1 MNSAVKNSISIL
13 HCSTV
18 TLETWKLKR
27 FPNLKFT
34 NYEKFTLPN
43 LHYSLKY
50 YFRFPYVC
58 ILTFDFG
65 LLWYLWSQVWI
76 TAVQRCSS
84 SSSFVLV
91 LKKRKVSI
99 YLSTTCLWTSFQ
111 CSLSAS
117 VPKSGW
123 RAFRETPATFTP
135 LHTGTESCTEIN
147 YLTGWRMSPAIRK
160 LSFVLLRLTVNTGF
174 KLINL
179 HTRHWFSYDFK
190 YSMIYEANVICGLR
204 T

>member
-18 TLETWKLKR
+18 TLETWMLEH

-91 LKKRKVSI
+91 LKKEKSVF
-99 YLSTTCLWTSFQ
+99 TCPPPAYGPPS
-111 CSLSAS
+111 S
-117 VPKSGW
+117 VPCLHQFPSLDEEPSG
-123 RAFRETPATFTP
+123 RRQQHS
-135 LHTGTESCTEIN
+135 LHS
-147 YLTGWRMSPAIRK
+147 RQ
-160 LSFVLLRLTVNTGF
+160 VLRVAQRL
-174 KLINL
+174 II
-179 HTRHWFSYDFK
+179 SQD
-190 YSMIYEANVICGLR
+190 EECPQP
-204 T
+204 